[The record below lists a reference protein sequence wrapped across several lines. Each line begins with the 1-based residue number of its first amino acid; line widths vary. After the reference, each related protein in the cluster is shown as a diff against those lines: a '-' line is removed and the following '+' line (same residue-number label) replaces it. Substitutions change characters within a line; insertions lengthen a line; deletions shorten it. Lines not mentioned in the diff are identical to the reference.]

1 MNNNQ
6 KRIVLTGAPGTGKST
21 IINDL
26 EKRGHICMHE
36 ISRDV
41 TLEARKKGTEQLF
54 LTEPL
59 LFSDMLL
66 KGRMEQFLSVKKRDK
81 GLIFYD
87 RGIPDVHAYM
97 NYIGLDYP
105 DRYIKTS
112 QQYKYDFVFLMP
124 PWEEIYITDSER
136 YESFEQA
143 LAIHNHLL
151 RAYEELGYT
160 VVEVPTGSVP
170 ERTDY
175 ILDVIRTFK

>member
-1 MNNNQ
+1 MNKQ
-6 KRIVLTGAPGTGKST
+6 KKIVLTGAPGTGKST
-21 IINDL
+21 IINEL
-26 EKRGHICMHE
+26 EARKHTCMHE
-36 ISRDV
+36 ISRNV
-41 TLEARKKGTEQLF
+41 TLEARKNGTEQLF

-66 KGRMEQFLSVKKRDK
+66 KGRTDQFLETSSKHKE
-81 GLIFYD
+81 LIFFD

-105 DRYIKTS
+105 DRYIETS
-112 QQYKYDFVFLMP
+112 QKYRYDFVFLMP
-124 PWEEIYITDSER
+124 PWEEIYITDNER

-151 RAYEELGYT
+151 RAYESLGYS
-160 VVEVPTGSVP
+160 VVEVPTGSVI

-175 ILDVIRTFK
+175 ILNVIDTFK